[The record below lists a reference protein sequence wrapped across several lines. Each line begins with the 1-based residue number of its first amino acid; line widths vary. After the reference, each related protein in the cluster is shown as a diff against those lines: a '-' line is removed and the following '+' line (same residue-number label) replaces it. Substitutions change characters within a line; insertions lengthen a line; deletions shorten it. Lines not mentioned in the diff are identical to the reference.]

1 MHINLTFVRFYKA
14 NCRDIAYNCQC
25 FYIKFDIL
33 KGLLMYQGNNPSA
46 LRSQRLLASAL
57 VDLMADFE
65 YGKISISMLCAQAG
79 VSRQT
84 FYKVFESKENIV
96 YSLARAKSIELELEL
111 AEKPTLTLEEL
122 ARHTFSFFDENMALV
137 RRLTDNNLQYV
148 LRDQAQLALADLLKY
163 YRCDQ
168 DILLDASNR
177 AFIAGGLCAMF
188 TEWAKGESS
197 ISPELHAQHFAKL
210 FAVHSFTRTLPA
222 DQVKKRLISSK
233 G

>member
-1 MHINLTFVRFYKA
+1 MCI
-14 NCRDIAYNCQC
+14 RD
-25 FYIKFDIL
+25 
-33 KGLLMYQGNNPSA
+33 S
-46 LRSQRLLASAL
+46 
-57 VDLMADFE
+57 
-65 YGKISISMLCAQAG
+65 
-79 VSRQT
+79 
-84 FYKVFESKENIV
+84 
-96 YSLARAKSIELELEL
+96 
-111 AEKPTLTLEEL
+111 
-122 ARHTFSFFDENMALV
+122 
-137 RRLTDNNLQYV
+137 
-148 LRDQAQLALADLLKY
+148 

-210 FAVHSFTRTLPA
+210 FAVYSFTRTLPA

>member
-14 NCRDIAYNCQC
+14 NCRDIAYNCQQC

-33 KGLLMYQGNNPSA
+33 KGFDVPRKQPVSFAVPTAFSIRARRPHG
-46 LRSQRLLASAL
+46 RFRIR
-57 VDLMADFE
+57 
-65 YGKISISMLCAQAG
+65 KISKHACAL

-84 FYKVFESKENIV
+84 FYKVFGKQREH
-96 YSLARAKSIELELEL
+96 RAFSRPSKSIELELEL

-122 ARHTFSFFDENMALV
+122 GRHTFSFFDENMALV

-148 LRDQAQLALADLLKY
+148 LQDQAQLALADLLKY

-197 ISPELHAQHFAKL
+197 ISPELRLQHL
-210 FAVHSFTRTLPA
+210 
-222 DQVKKRLISSK
+222 
-233 G
+233 